1 MSLITDTLIPVTR
14 LVALALLA
22 GCVLV
27 AHGQPSQQQQS
38 RRTWT
43 NYRGNSLKATFIGLG
58 GNDVVLQLP
67 NGALSTVLLSDLCQA
82 DQLYVQ
88 KLTGIPASVPA
99 PASEAASAAGLVS
112 YSPPDNSGPVLK
124 TAARTAGVAVETQGN
139 ALTSARPPGQWQP
152 APAAQLLLKEVRQA
166 HSPWGFPG
174 FETFITQF
182 ARETAETVTVSTL
195 QADLKEEIRAARAR
209 GSRPDMARLL
219 ACLNDAGSERPDG
232 LSEQALK
239 DRQFDSLLL
248 VYYFAFLDGKDSY
261 TALHDFCGSLLSSTK
276 KESSIHSNLSRELT
290 ETLRAGRTDEQI
302 SAAMGV
308 GFSALGIRL

>member
-14 LVALALLA
+14 LVALALLS

-27 AHGQPSQQQQS
+27 AHGQPSQQQQQS

-112 YSPPDNSGPVLK
+112 YSPPDSSGPALK
-124 TAARTAGVAVETQGN
+124 TAAHIAGVETQGT
-139 ALTSARPPGQWQP
+139 ALTSPRPPGQWQP

-166 HSPWGFPG
+166 HSPWSFPG
-174 FETFITQF
+174 FETFMPQF
-182 ARETAETVTVSTL
+182 ALETAETVTVSTL

-232 LSEQALK
+232 LSEQGLK
-239 DRQFDSLLL
+239 DRQLDSLLL

-261 TALHDFCGSLLSSTK
+261 TAVHEFCKSLLSSTK
-276 KESSIHSNLSRELT
+276 KEPAVHANLSRELT
-290 ETLRAGRTDEQI
+290 EELRAGRTDEQI
-302 SAAMGV
+302 SAAMSV